1 MKNSLFLA
9 SILAV
14 LLGAC
19 SFAQGSRS
27 EFSTED
33 QMFAVMMIPHH
44 EQAIELSDLAL
55 LSSADPVIKAL
66 AAEIRAAQA
75 PEIAQLKS
83 WGLSDTGSQMG
94 HVMDGMLSDDEMQ
107 KLAAV
112 KGSEFDRLFLE
123 GMIKH
128 HQGAI
133 EMAGMVLESKNA
145 VAATLGR
152 SIVETQAAEIEKMRL
167 LLKR

>member
-1 MKNSLFLA
+1 MKNYFFLVP
-9 SILAV
+9 ILAV
-14 LLGAC
+14 LLGGC
-19 SFAQGSRS
+19 SFAQGPRS

-33 QMFAVMMIPHH
+33 QKFAAMMIPHH
-44 EQAIELSDLAL
+44 EQAIELSEIAL
-55 LSSADPVIKAL
+55 LNSANPAIKAL
-66 AAEIRAAQA
+66 AADIRAAQA

-83 WGLSDTGSQMG
+83 WGLSDAGYHPG

-107 KLAAV
+107 KLSAA
-112 KGSEFDRLFLE
+112 KGSGFNRLFLE

-133 EMAGMVLESKNA
+133 EMAEMVLESKNA

>member
-1 MKNSLFLA
+1 
-9 SILAV
+9 
-14 LLGAC
+14 
-19 SFAQGSRS
+19 
-27 EFSTED
+27 
-33 QMFAVMMIPHH
+33 MFAAMMIPHH

-55 LSSADPVIKAL
+55 LNSTDPEIKAL
-66 AAEIRAAQA
+66 AADIRAALA

-83 WGLSDTGSQMG
+83 WGLSDAGSHPG

-107 KLAAV
+107 KLSAA
-112 KGSEFDRLFLE
+112 KGSGFDRLFLE
-123 GMIKH
+123 AMIKH
-128 HQGAI
+128 HQGAR
-133 EMAGMVLESKNA
+133 EMAEMVLESKNA

>member
-1 MKNSLFLA
+1 
-9 SILAV
+9 
-14 LLGAC
+14 
-19 SFAQGSRS
+19 
-27 EFSTED
+27 
-33 QMFAVMMIPHH
+33 
-44 EQAIELSDLAL
+44 
-55 LSSADPVIKAL
+55 
-66 AAEIRAAQA
+66 
-75 PEIAQLKS
+75 
-83 WGLSDTGSQMG
+83 
-94 HVMDGMLSDDEMQ
+94 MDGMLSDDEMQ

>member
-1 MKNSLFLA
+1 
-9 SILAV
+9 
-14 LLGAC
+14 
-19 SFAQGSRS
+19 
-27 EFSTED
+27 
-33 QMFAVMMIPHH
+33 MFAAMMIPHH

-55 LSSADPVIKAL
+55 LNSADPEIKAL
-66 AAEIRAAQA
+66 AADIRAAQA

-83 WGLSDTGSQMG
+83 WGLSDAGSHPG

-107 KLAAV
+107 KLSAA
-112 KGSEFDRLFLE
+112 KGSGFDRLFLE
-123 GMIKH
+123 AMIKH

-133 EMAGMVLESKNA
+133 EMAEMVLESKNA